1 MDVFILEEI
10 TQLLAKDIIKQ
21 VRGAKEDI
29 DVHIMTMG
37 GDMLGGN
44 AIKAVLEASPHKVT
58 TNVIGVAASMG
69 AVISQAGDTRLIA
82 PDASFNIHYGGAGVS
97 GRGTKVDHQEAI
109 NLLETLDG
117 NMLKAFSKTGL
128 SDQQLS
134 TIMASDRLLSA
145 EDSIQLGFFDGYAQ
159 PIAATALLKLNKTND
174 MSKLSDL
181 LAKVDVAAIKMG
193 LKATDDVKKQALVDE
208 LEKTVKAQA
217 DQAIEQVAVE
227 AETGADILSSEMVSR
242 EEFEM
247 FKAEIMALIQP
258 LLGAVEELPTP
269 DETVVIVD
277 EATTAKLDHLLM
289 AIKSKTV
296 APAAK
301 QTFEQPEGVVPQD
314 WSVYDARKKAI
325 KEKTG
330 R

>member
-1 MDVFILEEI
+1 MDIFILEDI
-10 TQLLAKDIIKQ
+10 TQLMAKDIIKD

-82 PDASFNIHYGGAGVS
+82 PDAMFNIHHGGAGA
-97 GRGTKVDHQEAI
+97 GRGTKKDHQQAI
-109 NLLETLDG
+109 EVLEKLDSS
-117 NMLKAFSKTGL
+117 MIKAFSKTGL
-128 SDQQLS
+128 SSDQLN

-145 EDSIQLGFFDGYAQ
+145 EDSIQLGFFDGFAQ
-159 PIAATALLKLNKTND
+159 PIAATALLELNKTND
-174 MSKLSDL
+174 MSKLSEL

-193 LKATDDVKKQALVDE
+193 LKSTDDEKKQALVAE
-208 LEKTVKAQA
+208 LEKDIKAQT
-217 DQAIEQVAVE
+217 DQIIEQVAAE
-227 AETGADILSSEMVSR
+227 AETGADILSSEMVPR

-247 FKAEIMALIQP
+247 FKAEVLALIQP
-258 LLGAVEELPTP
+258 LLGAVETLPSP
-269 DETVVIVD
+269 EETAVVV
-277 EATTAKLDHLLM
+277 EEVTAKKLDGLLM
-289 AIKSKTV
+289 AIKSKTTV
-296 APAAK
+296 PAAS
-301 QTFEQPEGVVPQD
+301 QSFEQPEGAPAVQD

-325 KEKTG
+325 KEQTG